1 MDKRK
6 YPDNMINVPNIT
18 SQLSVPSTKR
28 VDEKTTSSYLEQFT
42 GANLVPILGEAIAE
56 ISKTNAGNSIIPEM
70 ARHSTSQIL
79 SKRGAPSSI
88 SSERFLKSRSL
99 FSPEF
104 IHNEAASR
112 ISRLS
117 DSYREA
123 PRFRSDVDI
132 LA

>member
-1 MDKRK
+1 
-6 YPDNMINVPNIT
+6 MINAQNIN
-18 SQLSVPSTKR
+18 SQVLVSSANK
-28 VDEKTTSSYLEQFT
+28 VDEKATSSYLEHFT
-42 GANLVPILGEAIAE
+42 GANLVPIVSETITE
-56 ISKTNAGNSIIPEM
+56 ISKINAGNSIIPEM
-70 ARHSTSQIL
+70 ARHPNAQIL
-79 SKRGAPSSI
+79 SKRGAPSTI

-104 IHNEAASR
+104 IHNEASSR

>member
-1 MDKRK
+1 MF
-6 YPDNMINVPNIT
+6 NVPNIN
-18 SQLSVPSTKR
+18 SQVPVSSVNR
-28 VDEKTTSSYLEQFT
+28 FEDKTTSSYLQQVT
-42 GANLVPILGEAIAE
+42 GANLVPILGDAIAE
-56 ISKTNAGNSIIPEM
+56 ISKINAGNSIIPEM
-70 ARHSTSQIL
+70 ARHSSAQIL
-79 SKRGAPSSI
+79 AKRGAPSSI
-88 SSERFLKSRSL
+88 SSESFLKSRSL

-123 PRFRSDVDI
+123 PRFRSDVDM